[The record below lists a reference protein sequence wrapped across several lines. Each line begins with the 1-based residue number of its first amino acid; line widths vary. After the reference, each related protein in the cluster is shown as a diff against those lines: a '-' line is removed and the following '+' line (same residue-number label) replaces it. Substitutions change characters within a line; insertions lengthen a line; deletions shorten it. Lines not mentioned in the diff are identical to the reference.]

1 MTGVFLHVNVCVWS
15 HHPETERRSTRPA
28 AQWAACHYSLLR
40 LTLPA
45 QTLSSQH
52 ISNQH
57 LLLSS
62 HLFPNSVWWSDRLHF
77 LLNYCHCFLFFF
89 WFFFK
94 GVCTTHVL
102 PVLEKALHMQIHW
115 QEKTAVTYKKQ
126 TQENKIEISVL
137 QIIVKSGLLLYTHLS
152 RTWTNLFWRGTGVP
166 HVIHSSFL
174 RQLKEQ

>member
-1 MTGVFLHVNVCVWS
+1 MCAFDPITLRQNGDPRGLQLSERPVITHSSVWPS
-15 HHPETERRSTRPA
+15 LRKH
-28 AQWAACHYSLLR
+28 CHRNTFQTNTYCS
-40 LTLPA
+40 PVICFP
-45 QTLSSQH
+45 TLSDGQTGFTSCL
-52 ISNQH
+52 ITATA
-57 LLLSS
+57 
-62 HLFPNSVWWSDRLHF
+62 FWFF
-77 LLNYCHCFLFFF
+77 LG
-89 WFFFK
+89 FFFK

-166 HVIHSSFL
+166 L
-174 RQLKEQ
+174 M

>member
-1 MTGVFLHVNVCVWS
+1 MQQMCWQSASINMTGVFLHVNVCVWS

-89 WFFFK
+89 GFFLK
-94 GVCTTHVL
+94 VCA
-102 PVLEKALHMQIHW
+102 PHMYCQCW
-115 QEKTAVTYKKQ
+115 KKPCTCRFTDRKKQ
-126 TQENKIEISVL
+126 LWPIKNRLKKIKL
-137 QIIVKSGLLLYTHLS
+137 KFQYCKSL
-152 RTWTNLFWRGTGVP
+152 
-166 HVIHSSFL
+166 
-174 RQLKEQ
+174 